1 MQFVRILESVIDYY
15 FKFMIVLIMIFLLI
29 LFIVIGAIVVIF
41 TRRITKPIQ
50 ILTDYTDELQIA
62 EDK

>member
-1 MQFVRILESVIDYY
+1 MQFVRMIESVIDYY
-15 FKFMIVLIMIFLLI
+15 FKFLIILILIFLAF

-50 ILTDYTDELQIA
+50 ILTSYTDRLQIA